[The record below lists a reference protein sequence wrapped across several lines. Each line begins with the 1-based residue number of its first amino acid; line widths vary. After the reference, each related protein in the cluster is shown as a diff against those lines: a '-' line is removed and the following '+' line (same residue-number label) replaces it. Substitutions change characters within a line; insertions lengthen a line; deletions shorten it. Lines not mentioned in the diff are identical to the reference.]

1 MYVTVDCFIVDEYQE
16 LTEREQE
23 DLEKLLKEE
32 EEKCSDGSSTG
43 IQDIEAFTEHLSQ
56 QLAQLDDA
64 NIHTLMDSETQ
75 IHSLMSRID
84 LTLLEI
90 KVHVHVLLISV
101 VMCRNGGVIN
111 Q

>member
-1 MYVTVDCFIVDEYQE
+1 MIADLMEFVLDEYQE

-32 EEKCSDGSSTG
+32 EDKSSLSSTG

-84 LTLLEI
+84 QTLLEI
-90 KVHVHVLLISV
+90 KVSIGIMIMML
-101 VMCRNGGVIN
+101 
-111 Q
+111 